1 MASSKVHTLA
11 RPGFWARTG
20 NLAGQGLAESI
31 PKEAERLRLAQG
43 LKELG
48 QNKDQDPFDTFAG
61 LITQPGITAQGI
73 QTGGELLKQ
82 RALGNAYGKVRGG
95 KNNPTQTRALNAG
108 QPSPSDVN
116 FGGINPQNPNVSG
129 NAAQPG
135 IVNTNPLRQEALP
148 QQPWTPEQRDE
159 RIGEYLD
166 SGFTPDQAVARAA
179 DDETRELAVSPAQR
193 ARDEY
198 VKGVQTEVKD
208 KFKEQ
213 LLLKL
218 EKDEKGVFKDITGD
232 NIAAM
237 QRGMERDLSLNP
249 RATVDSVVND
259 WTQKALDLAK
269 DKSKLKSM
277 EDEGGISRLFH
288 SKENMTR
295 LENLSKRYK
304 ETGNSEELFNKLK
317 SDGFGMSAPGAATI
331 AYPLSKSVKEYTGKL
346 KQKDHRSPERINS
359 AKYADDIANVLKPDD
374 SLLTIAREI
383 KRKDPFFNVHEFI
396 KYFSDN
402 QDIIGLTPLQRRDLE
417 ESPEDIIPNWGDLT
431 ILPWR

>member
-1 MASSKVHTLA
+1 MGKSSFHKY
-11 RPGFWARTG
+11 PGQGFWAR
-20 NLAGQGLAESI
+20 AGDMAGKSLAEAI
-31 PKEAERLRLAQG
+31 PKETERLRLAQG

-237 QRGMERDLSLNP
+237 Q
-249 RATVDSVVND
+249 
-259 WTQKALDLAK
+259 
-269 DKSKLKSM
+269 
-277 EDEGGISRLFH
+277 
-288 SKENMTR
+288 
-295 LENLSKRYK
+295 
-304 ETGNSEELFNKLK
+304 
-317 SDGFGMSAPGAATI
+317 
-331 AYPLSKSVKEYTGKL
+331 
-346 KQKDHRSPERINS
+346 
-359 AKYADDIANVLKPDD
+359 
-374 SLLTIAREI
+374 
-383 KRKDPFFNVHEFI
+383 
-396 KYFSDN
+396 
-402 QDIIGLTPLQRRDLE
+402 
-417 ESPEDIIPNWGDLT
+417 
-431 ILPWR
+431 